1 MSSNVDSVY
10 VRGSSDIFEY
20 LTTTLKTRI
29 MMLDGAMGTMIQKY
43 KLGEEEYRGARFKDF
58 NAPDG
63 IKGNNDVLSLS
74 QPQIIR
80 EIHEKY
86 LEAGSDIIETNTFSG
101 TTIAMADYRMEDLV
115 DEMNFESARIA
126 RLACDK
132 YTTMDPNKPRFVAGA
147 IGPTNRTLSI
157 SPDVE
162 DGATRNVTFDE
173 LREAYKQQARGLL
186 RGGCDILMVE
196 TIFDTMNA
204 KAALFAIDELF
215 EELNTKCPVFI
226 SGTMYVTLTL
236 STYTWNFYI
245 EIFYE
250 MFQTWNF

>member
-1 MSSNVDSVY
+1 MSSNADSIY

-43 KLGEEEYRGARFKDF
+43 KL
-58 NAPDG
+58 
-63 IKGNNDVLSLS
+63 GNNDVLSLS

-226 SGTMYVTLTL
+226 SGTMYYIVDQSGRTL
-236 STYTWNFYI
+236 SGQNTEAFYTSLRHV
-245 EIFYE
+245 
-250 MFQTWNF
+250 